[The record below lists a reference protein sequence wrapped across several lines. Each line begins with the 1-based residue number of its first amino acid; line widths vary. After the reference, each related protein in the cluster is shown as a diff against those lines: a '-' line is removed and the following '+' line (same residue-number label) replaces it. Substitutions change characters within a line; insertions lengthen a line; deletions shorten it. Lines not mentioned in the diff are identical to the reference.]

1 MHRVG
6 LAVWLIAPAALL
18 AQGQVLT
25 FRAVDGTEQPY
36 AVYAPAI
43 ETGKTYPLVISLHME
58 QSTHR
63 INLRQVLGG
72 DQVRPMAHPDV
83 VVACPLARG
92 TMGYAG
98 IAERDVY
105 DVVADAERRF
115 PIDPDRVYLTGI
127 SMGGAGAL
135 RLALTRPDVW
145 AAVAVVCPTSDP
157 EIDGLAGNALNLPVR
172 IYAGDQDPL
181 VPVALTRGW
190 QRRLVDAGSPAEYL
204 EFPGV
209 RHNVWVLAY
218 REGAVFDWFSQFRRK
233 RAPERVRLT
242 AGAYGYGSAYWLRI
256 DRMATGTPATIDA
269 TRKGAAGVTVETKD
283 VDGFTLTLPEFG
295 RPSALLHI
303 TVDGAMVRVKSAAIL
318 SFEKSGGRWRSGLL
332 PAVGKRSGSEGPIAA
347 AVSGRQVYVYGTG
360 GTPSA
365 DELGARRKVAE
376 QAAAWAEPGSPLGV
390 MLPVKADTEVTS
402 DEVSHAD
409 LILFGTRETNALVAR
424 FRAALPLELSPG
436 AADYGLLFVAPEGGR
451 YLLVSSGLPW
461 WNGRTV
467 ERNGGWPFAPPQLR
481 LLSTFGDYILFKGS
495 LGNVVAEGRFDRE
508 WKLPPDAREKIAAS
522 STVTIHSND
531 TRTIPPL
538 RP

>member
-1 MHRVG
+1 MRREGSGIRLAFG
-6 LAVWLIAPAALL
+6 LILPGVLL
-18 AQGQVLT
+18 AQGEVLT
-25 FRAVDGTEQPY
+25 FRAVDGSEQPY
-36 AVYAPAI
+36 AVYAPRI
-43 ETGKTYPLVISLHME
+43 EAGKTYPLVISLHME

-63 INLRQVLGG
+63 LNLRQVLGG
-72 DQVRPMAHPDV
+72 DQVGPMAHPDA

-105 DVVADAERRF
+105 DVRADAERRF

-145 AAVAVVCPTSDP
+145 AAVAAVCPTP
-157 EIDGLAGNALNLPVR
+157 EPEVEALAGNALNLPVR

-181 VPVALTRGW
+181 VPVAETRGW
-190 QRRLVDAGSPAEYL
+190 QRRLVDAGAPAEYL

-218 REGAVFDWFSQFRRK
+218 REGAIFDWFAQLRRK

-242 AGAYGYGSAYWLRI
+242 AGAYRYASAYWVRI
-256 DRMATGTPATIDA
+256 DGMTPGTPATVDA
-269 TRKGAAGVTVETKD
+269 VRRGAREVAVETRN
-283 VDGFTLTLPEFG
+283 VEGFTLTVPELG
-295 RPSALLHI
+295 RPGGLPHI
-303 TVDGAMVRVKSAAIL
+303 SIDGTAVTVKAAAVL
-318 SFEKSGGRWRSGLL
+318 SFQKAGGRWRTGLL
-332 PAVGKRSGSEGPIAA
+332 RAEGKRPAAEGPVAA

-360 GTPSA
+360 GAPNA
-365 DELGARRKVAE
+365 AELEMRRKTAQHAV
-376 QAAAWAEPGSPLGV
+376 AWAEPGMPLNV
-390 MLPVKADTEVTS
+390 APAVKADTEVTA
-402 DEVSHAD
+402 DELAHAD
-409 LILFGTRETNALVAR
+409 LILFGTRQTNVLVAR
-424 FRAALPLELSPG
+424 LAAALPMELNPG
-436 AADYGLLFVAPEGGR
+436 AADYGLLLVAPQGGR

-461 WNGRTV
+461 WNGREE
-467 ERNGGWPFAPPQLR
+467 ERRGGWPFAPAQLR

-522 STVTIHSND
+522 GTVTIH
-531 TRTIPPL
+531 
-538 RP
+538 